1 MEKPTSAILSIS
13 FFLLLFSTVGGA
25 LLASRLAGD
34 NAGYGSIVLGTIGA
48 SLIFFVQVALYRMIH
63 NRLLFAI
70 VFSAALLLTL
80 AWIMFCLFMPIL
92 WMDSLPV
99 YAKTGVVCILLLLS
113 VLNCLKGR
121 SDFLR
126 SWSSRPDRLQFGNLD
141 PVKGTIAWEKVLL
154 SLKQEPDLYIPGLP
168 RRLSAVTGVL
178 LVGFMLIGLTFRTAF
193 TVFSAFAWGIP
204 SAVIT
209 AFVFQLIG
217 QKMGEARKVRE
228 IQAEL
233 MVELQSA
240 SAKHLAK
247 KLA

>member
-1 MEKPTSAILSIS
+1 MEKPTATILSIS

-25 LLASRLAGD
+25 LLASRLAGG

-48 SLIFFVQVALYRMIH
+48 SLIFLMQVALYRMIH
-63 NRLLFAI
+63 NSLLYAI
-70 VFSAALLLTL
+70 VFGAALLLTL

-99 YAKTGVVCILLLLS
+99 YAKTFVVCILLLLS
-113 VLNCLKGR
+113 VLNFLKGR
-121 SDFLR
+121 SEFLR
-126 SWSSRPDRLQFGNLD
+126 SWSSRPDRLRLGNLD
-141 PVKGTIAWEKVLL
+141 PIKGTIAWEKVVL

-168 RRLSAVTGVL
+168 RRLSTVAGVL
-178 LVGFMLIGLTFRTAF
+178 LVVFMLIGLNFRTTF
-193 TVFSAFAWGIP
+193 PVFSAFAWGIP
-204 SAVIT
+204 SAVMT

-233 MVELQSA
+233 MVELRSA
-240 SAKHLAK
+240 SGEN
-247 KLA
+247 